1 MSEDPTM
8 ERISAAITIL
18 QSGDRELALRC
29 FSEIWSDLAQA
40 TDAFHICVLAHYM
53 ADAQDDVHKEL
64 EWDLRAL
71 AAAQAVTDER
81 AKQYHAELSIK
92 SFFPSLHLNVGD
104 AYFRIG
110 DMERA
115 RHHVRAAKAN
125 LRDLPDSPLTDMIR
139 GGVARLSLRL
149 DERSCDW
156 RKQLRISEH
165 DVR

>member
-110 DMERA
+110 
-115 RHHVRAAKAN
+115 
-125 LRDLPDSPLTDMIR
+125 
-139 GGVARLSLRL
+139 
-149 DERSCDW
+149 
-156 RKQLRISEH
+156 
-165 DVR
+165 